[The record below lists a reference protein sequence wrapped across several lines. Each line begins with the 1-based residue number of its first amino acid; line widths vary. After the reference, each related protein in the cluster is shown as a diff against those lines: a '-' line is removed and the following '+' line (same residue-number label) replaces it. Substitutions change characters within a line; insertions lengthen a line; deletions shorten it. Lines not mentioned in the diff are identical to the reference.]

1 MSQQAPLT
9 RRDRVCKALGFP
21 PDPFKRAPHK
31 SAYEVLFHT
40 RLEISYF
47 FSISFALWFYLGMCP
62 FLPDQEQEG
71 ALKAA
76 ILSIFL
82 LVSRSYPFL
91 FLFLFCSLHNTFLL
105 IVSHRIFTPLQYILK
120 FTTDYSTGI
129 YDS

>member
-1 MSQQAPLT
+1 MSQQAPPT
-9 RRDRVCKALGFP
+9 RRERVCKALGFP
-21 PDPFKRAPHK
+21 PDPFTRAPHK

-82 LVSRSYPFL
+82 LVSRSFP
-91 FLFLFCSLHNTFLL
+91 FLFLFCSLHNKFLS
-105 IVSHRIFTPLQYILK
+105 IVSHRIFTLLQYILK